1 MTMTTLTKI
10 KEFSNLVSQIH
21 KLGLRE
27 IKLDQHMAV
36 ALMAEINILMATKIE
51 NTKEESSPVPNLKG
65 LSGGFFN

>member
-1 MTMTTLTKI
+1 MTTLTKI

-27 IKLDQHMAV
+27 IKLDQQLAV

-51 NTKEESSPVPNLKG
+51 NTKEETASTPKLKS
-65 LSGGFFN
+65 LNGGSFK

>member
-1 MTMTTLTKI
+1 MTTLTKI

-51 NTKEESSPVPNLKG
+51 NTKEETASTPELKS
-65 LSGGFFN
+65 LNGGSFN